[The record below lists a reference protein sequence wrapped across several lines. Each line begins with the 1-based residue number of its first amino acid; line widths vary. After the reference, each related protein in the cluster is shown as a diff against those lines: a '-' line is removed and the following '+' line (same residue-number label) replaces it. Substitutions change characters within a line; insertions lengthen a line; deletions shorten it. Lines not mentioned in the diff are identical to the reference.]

1 MPKPYDISATA
12 RSLVQKFKTRDPF
25 ELADNLGIHVM
36 FTNDLTRLKG
46 MYWIVKRERFIAI
59 NSRLPK
65 EGQLIV
71 CGHEVGHDLFHQDLA
86 KAGAFKE
93 FMLYDMTTRPEYE
106 ANVFAA
112 SFLLDEDRMLELI
125 YQYHYD
131 AEQIAK
137 TMNSDINLVAL
148 KAAELARDGYRL
160 NALESR
166 ADFLK

>member
-1 MPKPYDISATA
+1 MPKPCDISAVA
-12 RSLVQKFKTRDPF
+12 QSLVRKYNTRDPF
-25 ELADNLGIHVM
+25 ELADSLGIHVM
-36 FTNDLTRLKG
+36 FTNELARLKG

-59 NSRLPK
+59 NSRLPR
-65 EGQLIV
+65 ESQLIV
-71 CGHEVGHDLFHQDLA
+71 CGHELGHDRFHRELA
-86 KAGAFKE
+86 KAGAFRE

-137 TMNSDINLVAL
+137 AMNSDINLVAL
-148 KAAELARDGYRL
+148 KAAELARCGYRL
-160 NALESR
+160 NSLESR

>member
-1 MPKPYDISATA
+1 MAT
-12 RSLVQKFKTRDPF
+12 
-25 ELADNLGIHVM
+25 
-36 FTNDLTRLKG
+36 
-46 MYWIVKRERFIAI
+46 
-59 NSRLPK
+59 
-65 EGQLIV
+65 
-71 CGHEVGHDLFHQDLA
+71 
-86 KAGAFKE
+86 AGAFKE
-93 FMLYDMTTRPEYE
+93 FVLYDMTTRPEYE

>member
-1 MPKPYDISATA
+1 MPKPCDISAVA
-12 RSLVQKFKTRDPF
+12 QSLVRKYNTRDPF
-25 ELADNLGIHVM
+25 KLADILGIHVM
-36 FTNDLTRLKG
+36 FTNELARLKG

-59 NSRLPK
+59 NSRLPR
-65 EGQLIV
+65 ESQLIV
-71 CGHEVGHDLFHQDLA
+71 CGHELGHDRFHRELA
-86 KAGAFKE
+86 KAGAFRE

-137 TMNSDINLVAL
+137 AMNSDINLVAL
-148 KAAELARDGYRL
+148 KAAELARCGYRL